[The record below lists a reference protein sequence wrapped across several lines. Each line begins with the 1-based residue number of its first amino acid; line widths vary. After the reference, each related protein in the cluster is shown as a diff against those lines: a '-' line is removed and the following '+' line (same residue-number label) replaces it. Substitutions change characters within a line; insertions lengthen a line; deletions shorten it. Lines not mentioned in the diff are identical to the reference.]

1 MLFLLKF
8 VFKRILSGKSLQ
20 KKLSEMSETMN
31 ISFEHQNEEN
41 NRNKEEDEQAQ
52 IVPKAEPAAERGE
65 EFTTAYLDYNSN
77 EKKSKKGWCI
87 FF

>member
-1 MLFLLKF
+1 
-8 VFKRILSGKSLQ
+8 
-20 KKLSEMSETMN
+20 MSETMN

-52 IVPKAEPAAERGE
+52 IVPKTEPAAERGE
-65 EFTTAYLDYNSN
+65 EFTAAYLDYNSN
-77 EKKSKKGWCI
+77 EKKSKKGSAY